1 MRAKFKQGFFAE
13 NGVLYEPDTTHELPD
28 YYLDKGMLP
37 SDTVI
42 IEGVKESAPEPDP
55 ETMAN
60 MIHKGHGRYDVFN
73 MGDLVGDN
81 LKKAEAKKLV
91 DELNEPEALE
101 LE

>member
-1 MRAKFKQGFFAE
+1 MKVKFKQGFFAA
-13 NGVLYEPDTTHELPD
+13 NGVLYLPDDTHELPD
-28 YYLDKGMLP
+28 TYLDAGMLP
-37 SDTVI
+37 SDAII
-42 IEGVKESAPEPDP
+42 IEGVAESAPEPDP
-55 ETMAN
+55 ETMAT

-91 DELNEPEALE
+91 DELNEPEELE